1 MSNQIEEY
9 INELSKIIDNH
20 IKKDGSFTTEVPSL
34 FFNRVFSNIGP
45 QYATYRTSFCFTV
58 QGEKEIVFG
67 QETLRYGVGDYLITS
82 IDVPV
87 MAKVIKGPY
96 VSIKLEFTTDEILKI
111 LDKVKKNITIK
122 KEVSKT
128 SYISKIDLDLLNA
141 LVRLVRLVDTPEDV
155 STLAPLFKEE
165 ILYRLLKSEFGSTLE
180 QITVKGSKSYLVRDV
195 IRKIMENFNQPI
207 KVEEL
212 AEIANMSPASLH
224 RYFKDVTTMSPIQF
238 QKQVRLQEARRLLL
252 SEPTDATDVAFRV
265 GYESPSQFS
274 REYSRLFGFP
284 PIEDIKNLKNGA
296 LNNKFRLCSI

>member
-1 MSNQIEEY
+1 MSNQTEKY
-9 INELSKIIDNH
+9 LNELSEIIDNH
-20 IKKDGSFTTEVPSL
+20 IKKDGSFLTSVPSL
-34 FFNRVFSNIGP
+34 FFNRVFSEIGP
-45 QYATYRTSFCFTV
+45 QYATYKTSFCFTV
-58 QGEKEIVFG
+58 HGEKEIIFG
-67 QETLRYGVGDYLITS
+67 QECLKYGAGDYLITS

-96 VSIKLEFTTDEILKI
+96 VSIKLEFTMDEILNV
-111 LDKVKKNITIK
+111 LNKVKKTITIK
-122 KEVSKT
+122 KETQKT

-141 LVRLVRLVDTPEDV
+141 LVRLVRLVDSPEDV

-212 AEIANMSPASLH
+212 AETANMSPASLH
-224 RYFKDVTTMSPIQF
+224 RYFKEVTTMSPIQF

-284 PIEDIKNLKNGA
+284 PIEDIKNIKNGV
-296 LNNKFRLCSI
+296 LNNKFNI